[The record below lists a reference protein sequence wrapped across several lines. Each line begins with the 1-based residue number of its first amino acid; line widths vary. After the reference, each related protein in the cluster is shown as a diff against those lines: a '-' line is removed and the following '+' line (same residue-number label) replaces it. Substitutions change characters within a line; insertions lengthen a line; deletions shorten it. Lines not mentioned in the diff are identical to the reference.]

1 MPDLTPGSIVAG
13 YRIDGVAGRGG
24 MGIVYRARQLA
35 LDRPVALKVIA
46 PDLADDV
53 MFRERFKR
61 ESLTAA
67 SIDHP
72 NVIPVYEAG
81 EAEGQLFIAM
91 RWVEG
96 TDLRLLIQDG
106 GPMEPGQAIR
116 VIEQVAAALDAA
128 HRGGLVHR
136 DVKPANVLITD
147 DGERHVYL
155 TDFGLTK
162 QTGTEGMTKTG
173 QFVGTPDYTAP
184 EQIKGERADARTDV
198 YALGCVLF
206 QTVTGH
212 VPFERDSEIAK
223 MYAHLTD
230 PPPSLAEAAPS
241 APPALDAVVRR
252 ALAKEADD
260 RFQSA
265 GDLGRAARA
274 AVTGSAPAAVAGTVA
289 TGLAA
294 PAPATEPSTPDGPP
308 PSERAAQPTA
318 PRAQPTAPQAQPTAL
333 HQASEAPTAATPET
347 PATAAGPPSGGAV
360 PARPPGTTGRR
371 TAAVLWVLAG
381 LVGLALVAT
390 ALAVTGTFSGDD
402 SADKASSDD
411 STPPPPSPPKVV
423 ASIPVGA
430 GPDGITVADGT
441 VWVSLA
447 QDAAVASIDPK
458 TNKVAETVPIG
469 KNPDGAV
476 GEKGALWVALTDEN
490 AVRRIDNADEAPVA
504 GAKVPVGEGPEG
516 ISLGKQLVWVANQ
529 FSDSVTLI
537 DRAEAN
543 TVGSPVGVGARPIG
557 IFVGENTVWVAN
569 RDDGTVTRIDPST
582 REIIGNPIPVGSKPR
597 GIVEGGGSAWVANS
611 GDGTVSRLDAKT
623 GKPVGNPIQ
632 VGKNCRDI
640 SFGEGFVWVTSR
652 NQNTVTRIDPKTG
665 RIAGSPIPV
674 GTGPLGVAVGAG
686 AVWVANF
693 EDNTV
698 TRIRP

>member
-24 MGIVYRARQLA
+24 MGIVYQARQLA

-96 TDLRLLIQDG
+96 TDLRLLLQDG
-106 GPMEPGQAIR
+106 GPTEPGEAIR
-116 VIEQVAAALDAA
+116 VIEQEAAAPDAG

-162 QTGTEGMTKTG
+162 HTGTAGMTKTG

-230 PPPSLAEAAPS
+230 PPPSLAEAAP
-241 APPALDAVVRR
+241 ATPPELDAVVRR
-252 ALAKEADD
+252 ALAKEADE

-274 AVTGSAPAAVAGTVA
+274 ALSGSAPAAVAGTVA

-294 PAPATEPSTPDGPP
+294 PAPATEPSTPDNPP

-318 PRAQPTAPQAQPTAL
+318 PRAQPTAPRAQPTAP
-333 HQASEAPTAATPET
+333 HQASEAPTAAGPET
-347 PATAAGPPSGGAV
+347 PATAAAPPSTAGEPPSGGGV
-360 PARPPGTTGRR
+360 PPATEAPAGPDEPTRPPGTTGRR

-402 SADKASSDD
+402 GSADKASSDD
-411 STPPPPSPPKVV
+411 STPPPPSQPKVV

-458 TNKVAETVPIG
+458 TNKVADTIPVG
-469 KNPDGAV
+469 NNPDGAV
-476 GEKGALWVALTDEN
+476 GEKGTLWVALTDEN
-490 AVRRIDNADEAPVA
+490 AARRVENADEAPVA

-537 DRAEAN
+537 DRASAT

-569 RDDGTVTRIDPST
+569 RDDDTVTRIDPST
-582 REIIGNPIPVGSKPR
+582 REIIGN
-597 GIVEGGGSAWVANS
+597 
-611 GDGTVSRLDAKT
+611 
-623 GKPVGNPIQ
+623 
-632 VGKNCRDI
+632 
-640 SFGEGFVWVTSR
+640 
-652 NQNTVTRIDPKTG
+652 
-665 RIAGSPIPV
+665 
-674 GTGPLGVAVGAG
+674 
-686 AVWVANF
+686 
-693 EDNTV
+693 
-698 TRIRP
+698 